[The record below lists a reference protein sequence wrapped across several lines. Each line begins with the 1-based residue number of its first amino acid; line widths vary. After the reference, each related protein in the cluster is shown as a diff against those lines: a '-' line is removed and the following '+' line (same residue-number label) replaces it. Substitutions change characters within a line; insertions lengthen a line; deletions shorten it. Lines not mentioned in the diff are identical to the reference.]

1 MEQSATLNPQPEP
14 PELRWNRPDTSAMT
28 RSLLML
34 RPSYEGWKL
43 MDDGKPVF
51 WFPEKSA
58 ALAVANTI
66 AEARHTFSNRP
77 TGVEVESEGKP
88 PERVST
94 YG

>member
-1 MEQSATLNPQPEP
+1 MN
-14 PELRWNRPDTSAMT
+14 

-43 MDDGKPVF
+43 MDNGKAVF
-51 WFPEKSA
+51 WFPEKSS
-58 ALAVANTI
+58 ALEVANTI
-66 AEARHTFSNRP
+66 AEARHTYSLRP
-77 TGVEVESEGKP
+77 TGVEVEREGHP